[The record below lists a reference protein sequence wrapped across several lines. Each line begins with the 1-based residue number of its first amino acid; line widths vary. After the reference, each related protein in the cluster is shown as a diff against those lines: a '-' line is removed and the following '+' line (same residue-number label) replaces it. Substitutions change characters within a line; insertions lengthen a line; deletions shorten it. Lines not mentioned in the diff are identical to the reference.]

1 MRCNVNI
8 DDMNIETLQELNEII
23 CERIDYLR
31 AKQDQEALIRLQ
43 LGSQVHFQ
51 SKHGATLDRK
61 EAYKEEVFISK
72 AIEIVKYRVLQYW
85 ASYVGNH
92 EHRKLSRA
100 QKEEFFYP
108 NNSGNGNESKS
119 RGVIADEGQQ

>member
-43 LGSQVHFQ
+43 LGSQVHFE
-51 SKHGATLDRK
+51 SKHGATVFGIVVKINRK
-61 EAYKEEVFISK
+61 TVIVMSQAGKQWKISPGLLTLVTDIKEI
-72 AIEIVKYRVLQYW
+72 
-85 ASYVGNH
+85 
-92 EHRKLSRA
+92 
-100 QKEEFFYP
+100 
-108 NNSGNGNESKS
+108 
-119 RGVIADEGQQ
+119 